1 MRAYELHGVNDL
13 RREDIEKPE
22 IPSGWVL
29 VQVKASG
36 ICSSDIPRI
45 FTNGTY
51 HFPTI
56 PGHEFSGVVAAYGE
70 GVPEERVGKR
80 VGIFPLIP
88 CRTCPQCRQKKYEMC
103 EHYDYLGSR
112 RDGGFAEYVAVPDWN
127 LMELPENV
135 SFREAAMLE
144 PLSVALHA
152 VKRSGVKPGDTAAVI
167 GTGMIGFA
175 AAAWAKAL
183 GAETVFVI
191 GRGEAKRAI
200 AEQIPGI
207 SYVMEEE
214 SKAIQADVVVEAV
227 GTPQAVSSAVLLA
240 RPGGSIVLMGNP
252 SGDLA
257 MEKNVYW
264 RILRKQL
271 NLMGTWNS
279 SYEKDEACDW
289 TEVLDALSKKKIP
302 AQALITHCFPSEK
315 LMDGL
320 ELMKNH
326 KEQYCKGMV
335 SWEKKNMRKSQ
346 ISASMMCSNLVDLQA
361 TIDVFEKEKVEYLH
375 IDVMDGEF
383 VPNFGLGVDYI
394 RGLRELTSIP
404 LDLHLMIKDPE
415 YKLPWIGI
423 HKEDIVTIH
432 YESTFQ
438 VQRALDY
445 LVPYGCKRFLA
456 INPATPIGQIEEVL
470 DYIDGVNLLMVNP
483 GFAGQKIVPS
493 TLRKAEKL
501 QKFLQEMHREDIIL
515 EVDGNITKEHG
526 ATLRS
531 CGASIFVAGTS
542 SIFCT
547 DVSHFGEKIREF
559 RKAVE

>member
-1 MRAYELHGVNDL
+1 
-13 RREDIEKPE
+13 
-22 IPSGWVL
+22 
-29 VQVKASG
+29 
-36 ICSSDIPRI
+36 
-45 FTNGTY
+45 
-51 HFPTI
+51 
-56 PGHEFSGVVAAYGE
+56 
-70 GVPEERVGKR
+70 
-80 VGIFPLIP
+80 
-88 CRTCPQCRQKKYEMC
+88 
-103 EHYDYLGSR
+103 
-112 RDGGFAEYVAVPDWN
+112 
-127 LMELPENV
+127 
-135 SFREAAMLE
+135 
-144 PLSVALHA
+144 
-152 VKRSGVKPGDTAAVI
+152 
-167 GTGMIGFA
+167 
-175 AAAWAKAL
+175 
-183 GAETVFVI
+183 
-191 GRGEAKRAI
+191 
-200 AEQIPGI
+200 
-207 SYVMEEE
+207 
-214 SKAIQADVVVEAV
+214 
-227 GTPQAVSSAVLLA
+227 
-240 RPGGSIVLMGNP
+240 
-252 SGDLA
+252 
-257 MEKNVYW
+257 
-264 RILRKQL
+264 
-271 NLMGTWNS
+271 
-279 SYEKDEACDW
+279 
-289 TEVLDALSKKKIP
+289 
-302 AQALITHCFPSEK
+302 
-315 LMDGL
+315 
-320 ELMKNH
+320 
-326 KEQYCKGMV
+326 
-335 SWEKKNMRKSQ
+335 MRKSQ

-456 INPATPIGQIEEVL
+456 INPATPVGQIEEVL

-547 DVSHFGEKIREF
+547 DVIALR
-559 RKAVE
+559 RKNPGIPESSGIKKRTAFPGCTV